1 MTVFPPGFREELSE
15 SLKCYI
21 VNNIA
26 VYYYIPIELKYT
38 DNQDNSSCDL

>member
-1 MTVFPPGFREELSE
+1 MTVFPPSFREEFSQ

-21 VNNIA
+21 VINIV
-26 VYYYIPIELKYT
+26 VYNYIPLELKYT